1 MLRSVDIFISFCI
14 WNLKQWIFVAIII
27 LLCRL
32 LNNSKFL
39 PILIFIYFCHGTK
52 MNFTLIWKKLKIS
65 VIVLHLILF
74 RTLDV
79 FDRFYLATNEYQY
92 KIFYGCFHCISEKLI
107 NFISFFYSF
116 FIHEYLLRTIFS
128 HSVKMIPNGIAIL
141 LINFLTKTRNYK
153 QVK

>member
-92 KIFYGCFHCISEKLI
+92 KIFYGCFPKNWS
-107 NFISFFYSF
+107 
-116 FIHEYLLRTIFS
+116 
-128 HSVKMIPNGIAIL
+128 IL
-141 LINFLTKTRNYK
+141 LVFFTPSSFMNICCEPYFHIQWKWFLTALQFY
-153 QVK
+153 